1 MKRMLMF
8 AALVIFAA
16 LTASAA
22 TPKVDLVQGEN
33 KIDVNIDGKLFTS
46 YIYGDQLPKPSL
58 IHIKTP
64 SGIEVS
70 RRYPLTEL
78 EGGSDDH
85 LHHVGLFFTV
95 DQVNGTNFW
104 NNTSSSP
111 QIKHIE
117 TKQAVG
123 GQDKGT
129 LETISHWIDK
139 NGQVVLEDNR
149 TIAFITGEND
159 GEYAIDYTV
168 ELTAKADKVVFED
181 TEEGV
186 FAIRLSDYLREP
198 KRGKR
203 VEPDKE
209 IPAQSVKGTSM
220 YFSSNG
226 DKMAK
231 GVWGKRARWIA
242 IQGVKDDKVVG
253 VAILNHPESLNYP
266 TYWHARNYGL
276 FSANPLGQGD
286 FQRQD
291 DYEKN
296 EPIYLNYTLKKGQ
309 TAHFRFKVIIY
320 EGVKNQEQIEQRFK
334 EFVK

>member
-1 MKRMLMF
+1 MTRKTIVT
-8 AALVIFAA
+8 LVILTIFAA
-16 LTASAA
+16 VVYAA
-22 TPKVDLVQGEN
+22 PKVDFVQSKD

-46 YIYGDQLPKPSL
+46 YIYGDKLPKPSL

-85 LHHVGLFFTV
+85 LHHVGLFFVV
-95 DQVNGTNFW
+95 DEVNGTKFW
-104 NNTSSSP
+104 NNTSNSP
-111 QIKHIE
+111 QIKHIQ
-117 TKQAVG
+117 TKQALG
-123 GQDKGT
+123 GEGKGT
-129 LETISHWIDK
+129 LETVSHWIDK
-139 NGQVVLEDNR
+139 KGQVVLEDNR
-149 TIAFITGEND
+149 IIAFIAGENE

-168 ELTAKADKVVFED
+168 NLTAMVDKVTFED

-203 VEPDKE
+203 VEPGKE

-231 GVWGKRARWIA
+231 GVWGKRAKWVA
-242 IQGVKDDKVVG
+242 IQGVKDGKVVG

-296 EPIYLNYTLKKGQ
+296 EPIYLNYTLEKGK
-309 TAHFRFKVIIY
+309 TAHFRFKVIVY
-320 EGVKNQEQIEQRFK
+320 EGVKTQEQIEQRFK
-334 EFVK
+334 KFEK